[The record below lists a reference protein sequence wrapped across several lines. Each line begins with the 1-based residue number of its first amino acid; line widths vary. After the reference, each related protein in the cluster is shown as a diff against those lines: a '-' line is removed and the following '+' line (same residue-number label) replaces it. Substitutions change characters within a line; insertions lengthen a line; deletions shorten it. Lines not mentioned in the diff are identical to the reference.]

1 MTYLIGK
8 GTARMATD
16 LPSTAEV
23 VIIGGGVMG
32 VSTAYHLAAAGM
44 RDVVVLERD
53 ELLGQ
58 GATGRCAGG
67 VRYQFATKINIRL
80 SLASLPM
87 LERFPDE
94 IGVDPLYRPCGYLFV
109 LTSPNDVTAF
119 RRNAALQR
127 SLGVD
132 TLWLEPDEIRRRL
145 PLMHFEDALGGTFHA
160 KDGLADPNSVVQG
173 YAARARSFGVRIFT
187 GCRAIGI
194 GLSGDRVVAVETP
207 SGRIGCRHVVNAAG
221 PWLAPIGA
229 LAGVKIPVEPI
240 RRQMATT
247 TPIPELPA
255 DFPFTIDFAQSL
267 YFHREGDG
275 LLTGMSNP
283 AQATG
288 FDQSIDSEWEVAAL
302 DAAAQRMPALENAG
316 RLAAW
321 AGLYEVTPDA
331 HPIFGPTSTE
341 GFWVV
346 GGFSGHGFMHGPIA
360 GKLMA
365 EFLTLGHAVTVDVS
379 QLDLKRFTEGR
390 LAPEYNVV

>member
-1 MTYLIGK
+1 MSTDP
-8 GTARMATD
+8 D

-44 RDVVVLERD
+44 RDVVVLERED
-53 ELLGQ
+53 LLGQ

-67 VRYQFATKINIRL
+67 VRYQFATKVNIRL

-87 LERFPDE
+87 LERFLDE
-94 IGVDPLYRPCGYLFV
+94 LGVDPQYRPCGYLFV
-109 LTSPNDVTAF
+109 LTSQKDVDAF
-119 RRNAALQR
+119 RRNVALQH

-145 PLMHFEDALGGTFHA
+145 PLMHFEDALGGTFYA

-173 YAARARSFGVRIFT
+173 YAARARSLGVRLFA
-187 GCRAIGI
+187 GCSVMGI
-194 GLSGDRVVAVETP
+194 GLSGERVVAVETP
-207 SGRIGCRHVVNAAG
+207 SGRIRCRHVVNAAG
-221 PWLAPIGA
+221 PWLGRIGA

-247 TPIPELPA
+247 TAIPELPS

-267 YFHREGDG
+267 YFHREGEG

-283 AQATG
+283 AQAAG
-288 FDQSIDSEWEVAAL
+288 FDQSVDAEWEVAAV
-302 DAAAQRMPALENAG
+302 DAAAQRMPVLENAG
-316 RLAAW
+316 RLATW

-379 QLDLKRFTEGR
+379 QLDLGRFAEGR